1 MLPNEFCGVFRNDFN
16 EIIRL
21 NPANAK
27 AYYGRGLVHAAQDN
41 LDAAIAEF
49 EQGLAVDTNPVTRQ
63 RAQEYLED
71 LKSQRAAGSEGK

>member
-1 MLPNEFCGVFRNDFN
+1 MIYAIQG
-16 EIIRL
+16 
-21 NPANAK
+21 
-27 AYYGRGLVHAAQDN
+27 N